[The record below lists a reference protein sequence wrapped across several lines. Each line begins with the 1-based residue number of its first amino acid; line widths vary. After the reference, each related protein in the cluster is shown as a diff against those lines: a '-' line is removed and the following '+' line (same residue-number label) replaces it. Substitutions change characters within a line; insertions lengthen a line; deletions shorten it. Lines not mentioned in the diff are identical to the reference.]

1 MFLFTN
7 ALKQYSCVHTHAHMS
22 TQITGHET
30 PHFHFSF
37 QVEDDLEKVKN
48 ASSQSELLDNFRL
61 FGKNTSDLIN
71 QAAKRQNELKDPR
84 LRDDLASAR
93 AVLKKNSMMLLT
105 ASKVCEGHRDSY
117 AVLRNMGKSC
127 RHFIILR

>member
-1 MFLFTN
+1 M
-7 ALKQYSCVHTHAHMS
+7 
-22 TQITGHET
+22 
-30 PHFHFSF
+30 
-37 QVEDDLEKVKN
+37 KN

-105 ASKVCEGHRDSY
+105 ASKVCSEPG
-117 AVLRNMGKSC
+117 SC
-127 RHFIILR
+127 FWSSSFCCGGDADVDK

>member
-1 MFLFTN
+1 MR
-7 ALKQYSCVHTHAHMS
+7 AHNEPFCKCKYQS
-22 TQITGHET
+22 LSNKLYVFCYCIQ
-30 PHFHFSF
+30 
-37 QVEDDLEKVKN
+37 QVEDDLENVKN

-61 FGKNTSDLIN
+61 FGKNTNDLTN

-105 ASKVCEGHRDSY
+105 ASKVIECPMFSFI
-117 AVLRNMGKSC
+117 
-127 RHFIILR
+127 RHLL